1 MDFNIHNIYHVYNR
15 GNNRQPLFFK
25 RENYLYFLKLTRKF
39 LLPKSD
45 LLAYSLMP
53 NHFHFQV
60 HANEHTISKKLI
72 QGLERNEF
80 GEGIRMLLS
89 SYTQA
94 INKQEGRTGSLFT
107 QNTKSKCLNES
118 SDKEEGPFV
127 CFHYIHQNAFK
138 AGLVQRLEDWE
149 FSSFRDYAGLRKGT
163 LCNLKLGVQL
173 LNLDKENFVNESYAV
188 MRPELYERIW

>member
-1 MDFNIHNIYHVYNR
+1 M
-15 GNNRQPLFFK
+15 
-25 RENYLYFLKLTRKF
+25 
-39 LLPKSD
+39 
-45 LLAYSLMP
+45 AYTLMP
-53 NHFHFQV
+53 NHFHFQI
-60 HANEHTISKKLI
+60 HANERTVRKKLV

-107 QNTKSKCLNES
+107 QNTKSKCLNEPS
-118 SDKEEGPFV
+118 TNEERPFV

-149 FSSFRDYAGLRKGT
+149 FSSFRDYAGLRNGS
-163 LCNLKLGVQL
+163 LCNLNLGTQL
-173 LNLDKENFVNESYAV
+173 LNLNKESFVKDSYEV
-188 MRPELYERIW
+188 MSPELYERIW